1 MYLLFLL
8 FLAVQLLSRVQLF
21 CNPMDYSPP
30 GSSVHG
36 ISQARIL
43 GWVAISFCRGSSRPR
58 DQTSISE
65 LVGAFFA
72 TEPRGTPICSFILST
87 TIYWGS
93 LLPVLL
99 GICGIKQKQWQ
110 TTFSS
115 WRSHSTEWSQKI
127 NKLLQYIMLS
137 GEPYLRETEAGE
149 EIRECEGGKW
159 GLIVLKSSGRL
170 FLSDHLEEVSLWV
183 MSGWRAS
190 RQRNQQVQR
199 PWARSCLWGWF
210 LFYIITF
217 IF

>member
-1 MYLLFLL
+1 MSNSFSTPWTIAHQAPLSMGFPRQEYWGGLPFPSTGDLPGPGIKPPSPE
-8 FLAVQLLSRVQLF
+8 LA
-21 CNPMDYSPP
+21 
-30 GSSVHG
+30 
-36 ISQARIL
+36 
-43 GWVAISFCRGSSRPR
+43 
-58 DQTSISE
+58 
-65 LVGAFFA
+65 GAFFA
-72 TEPRGTPICSFILST
+72 TEPHGMPVCSFILST

-137 GEPYLRETEAGE
+137 GDPYLRESEAGE

-170 FLSDHLEEVSLWV
+170 FLSDHLEEVSLWIV
-183 MSGWRAS
+183 SGWRAS

-199 PWARSCLWGWF
+199 PWARSCRWRWF